1 MPPQDLLDI
10 APEVADALA
19 AGQATVALE
28 STVIAHGL
36 PYPANVET
44 TQAMLAA
51 VRAAGAVPALIA
63 IAEGRIRVGAGDTLL
78 ERLAAAPE
86 VAKVSRADLAPVLAG
101 GGLGATTVAG
111 TMICAALAG
120 IRVFATGG
128 IGGVHRDAQATM
140 DVSADLHELART
152 PVAVVCSGAKSILDL
167 PATLE
172 VLETLGVPVIGY
184 GTDRFPAFYQQAT
197 DLPLRA
203 RADGPAEAAAMLAAQ
218 RQLGMGGAL
227 VAVPVPAAHA
237 LPTETVE
244 TWTKLAV
251 HEAATAGIRGGALTP
266 YLLRRVAALSGG
278 QTLGANRALLVNNA
292 RVAGEIAAAL
302 AIQGR
307 P

>member
-1 MPPQDLLDI
+1 MPPQHLLDI

-19 AGQATVALE
+19 EARPVVALE

-36 PYPANVET
+36 PYPANAET
-44 TQAMLAA
+44 TQVMGEA
-51 VRAAGAVPALIA
+51 VREAGAVPALVA
-63 IAEGRIRVGAGDTLL
+63 IAEGRIRIGADAVLL
-78 ERLAAAPE
+78 DRLATAGG

-140 DVSADLHELART
+140 DVSTDLHELART

-203 RADGPAEAAAMLAAQ
+203 RADGPAATATMLAAQ
-218 RQLGMGGAL
+218 WRLGLGGAL
-227 VAVPVPAAHA
+227 VAVPVPVEHA

-244 TWTKLAV
+244 AWTKLAV
-251 HEAATAGIRGGALTP
+251 HEAARAGIRGGALTP

-278 QTLGANRALLVNNA
+278 RTLDANQALLVNNA
-292 RVAGEIAAAL
+292 RVAGKIAAAL
-302 AIQGR
+302 SIQD
-307 P
+307 

>member
-1 MPPQDLLDI
+1 MLPHDLLDI

-19 AGQATVALE
+19 GGRPVVALE

-36 PYPANVET
+36 PYPGNVET
-44 TQAMLAA
+44 TEAMLAA
-51 VRAAGAVPALIA
+51 VRAAGAVPALVA
-63 IAEGRIRVGAGDTLL
+63 VAGGRIRVGADAALL
-78 ERLAAAPE
+78 ERLATAE
-86 VAKVSRADLAPVLAG
+86 GVAKVSRADLAPVLAG

-140 DVSADLHELART
+140 DVSTDLHELART

-172 VLETLGVPVIGY
+172 VLETLGVPAIGY

-203 RADGPAEAAAMLAAQ
+203 RADGPAAAAAMLAAQ
-218 RQLGMGGAL
+218 WRLGLGGAL
-227 VAVPVPAAHA
+227 VAVPVPAEHA

-244 TWTKLAV
+244 AWTALAV
-251 HEAATAGIRGGALTP
+251 HEAARARIRGGALTP
-266 YLLRRVAALSGG
+266 YLLRRVAALSDGR
-278 QTLGANRALLVNNA
+278 TLGANRALLVNNA

-302 AIQGR
+302 AIQG
-307 P
+307 